1 MASNSALVVSQL
13 DFDTIRS
20 NLSTYLKGQT
30 QFKDY
35 DFDGSNLSVL
45 LDVLSYNTY
54 MNNFYTNMAISEMFL
69 DSAQIMD
76 SVVSRAKELNYT
88 PRSYTSAVSY
98 VDISIVPNDS
108 PATITIPKGTP
119 FTSRIDNTIYTF
131 TTDQSII
138 VTSADNY
145 IASNVAIYEG
155 TYVTETFSVDTT
167 IDNQRF
173 VLNNTTLDTSS
184 LDLKIQNSSTDTTN
198 TAFIQTDTLLGYKN
212 DSKIFFVQA
221 ADKNR
226 YELIFGDD
234 IIGVRPINGNLIL
247 ASYRTSKGAAANKA
261 DKFIPASTIAGYST
275 SVVSVTTNVAA
286 YGGSERETM
295 NSIKYNAPRHYQT
308 QNRAIT
314 IDDYRTILLSKYPDI
329 RAINVYGGEVLNPP
343 QYGTV
348 FISVDLSEF
357 AGVPDI
363 VKSNIQS
370 YILTKMSISIEP
382 KVVDA
387 DYTYIGVNATASYNL
402 NASSKTEGDIKNI
415 IFDAIKTFNT
425 TYLNDFNKT
434 FRYSKLASTID
445 SSDDSIINS
454 NLITTLIKKISP
466 TIGTAQQFSLD
477 YQNALKEN
485 TLKSDVFEYSNVTA
499 YLYDIGGG
507 QIAIVTSVDNSTSM
521 NGQSLV
527 VIAYGIGT
535 INYTTGLVSINLPE
549 LVNYT
554 GNHIN
559 ILVSSAY
566 NDFSVKNN
574 TVLRIDNADINI
586 TVSAARA

>member
-30 QFKDY
+30 RFKDY

-138 VTSADNY
+138 VSSADNY
-145 IASNVAIYEG
+145 LASNVAIYEG

-167 IDNQRF
+167 IENQRF
-173 VLNNTTLDTSS
+173 ILNNTTLDTSS

-261 DKFIPASTIAGYST
+261 DTFIPASTIAGYST

-466 TIGTAQQFSLD
+466 TIGTAQQFNLD
-477 YQNALKEN
+477 YQNVLKEN
-485 TLKSDVFEYSNVTA
+485 TVKSDVFEYSNVTA
-499 YLYDIGGG
+499 YLYDIGEGE
-507 QIAIVTSVDNSTSM
+507 IAIVTSIDNSTSI
-521 NGQSLV
+521 V
-527 VIAYGIGT
+527 VIEHGIGT
-535 INYTTGLVSINLPE
+535 IDYTTGAVVINLPA

-554 GNHIN
+554 GDQIN
-559 ILVSSAY
+559 VSVSSLY

-574 TVLRIDNADINI
+574 TVLLIDDADINI

>member
-145 IASNVAIYEG
+145 LASNVAIYEG

-167 IDNQRF
+167 IENQRF
-173 VLNNTTLDTSS
+173 ILNNTTLDTSS

-261 DKFIPASTIAGYST
+261 DTFIPASTIAGYST
-275 SVVSVTTNVAA
+275 SVISVTTNVAA

-466 TIGTAQQFSLD
+466 TIGTAQQFNLD
-477 YQNALKEN
+477 YQNVLKEN
-485 TLKSDVFEYSNVTA
+485 TVKSDVFEYSNVTA
-499 YLYDIGGG
+499 YLYDIGEGE
-507 QIAIVTSVDNSTSM
+507 IAIVTSIDNSTSI
-521 NGQSLV
+521 V
-527 VIAYGIGT
+527 VIEHGIGT
-535 INYTTGLVSINLPE
+535 IDYTTGAVVINLPA

-554 GNHIN
+554 GDQIN
-559 ILVSSAY
+559 VSVSSLY

-574 TVLRIDNADINI
+574 TVLLIDDADINI

>member
-138 VTSADNY
+138 VASADNY
-145 IASNVAIYEG
+145 LASNVAIYEG

-167 IDNQRF
+167 IENQRF
-173 VLNNTTLDTSS
+173 ILNNTTLDTSS

-261 DKFIPASTIAGYST
+261 DTFIPASTIAGYST

-466 TIGTAQQFSLD
+466 TIGTAQQFNLD
-477 YQNALKEN
+477 YQNVLKEN
-485 TLKSDVFEYSNVTA
+485 TVKSDVFEYSNVTA
-499 YLYDIGGG
+499 YLYDIGEGE
-507 QIAIVTSVDNSTSM
+507 IAIVTSIDNSTSI
-521 NGQSLV
+521 V
-527 VIAYGIGT
+527 VIEHGIGT
-535 INYTTGLVSINLPE
+535 IDYTTGAVVINLPA

-554 GNHIN
+554 GDQIN
-559 ILVSSAY
+559 VSVSSLY

-574 TVLRIDNADINI
+574 TVLLIDDADINI

>member
-138 VTSADNY
+138 VSSADNY
-145 IASNVAIYEG
+145 LASNVAIYEG

-167 IDNQRF
+167 IENQRF
-173 VLNNTTLDTSS
+173 ILNNTTLDTSS

-261 DKFIPASTIAGYST
+261 DTFIPASTIAGYST

-370 YILTKMSISIEP
+370 YILTKMAISIEP

-454 NLITTLIKKISP
+454 NLLTTLIKKISP
-466 TIGTAQQFSLD
+466 TIGTAQQFNLD
-477 YQNALKEN
+477 YQNVLKEN
-485 TLKSDVFEYSNVTA
+485 TVKSDVFEYSNVTA
-499 YLYDIGGG
+499 YLYDIGEGE
-507 QIAIVTSVDNSTSM
+507 IAIVTSIDNSTSI
-521 NGQSLV
+521 V
-527 VIAYGIGT
+527 VIERGIGT
-535 INYTTGLVSINLPE
+535 IDYTTGAVVINLPA

-554 GNHIN
+554 GDQIN
-559 ILVSSAY
+559 VSVSSLY

-574 TVLRIDNADINI
+574 TVLLIDDADINI

>member
-13 DFDTIRS
+13 DFETIRS

-138 VTSADNY
+138 VAAADNY
-145 IASNVAIYEG
+145 LASNVAIYEG

-167 IDNQRF
+167 IENQRF
-173 VLNNTTLDTSS
+173 ILNNTTLDTSS

-261 DKFIPASTIAGYST
+261 DTFIPASTIAGYAT
-275 SVVSVTTNVAA
+275 SLVSVTTNVAA

-348 FISVDLSEF
+348 FISVDLSKF

-466 TIGTAQQFSLD
+466 TIGTAQQFNLD
-477 YQNALKEN
+477 YQNVLKEN
-485 TLKSDVFEYSNVTA
+485 TVKSDVFEYSNVTA
-499 YLYDIGGG
+499 YLYDIGEGE
-507 QIAIVTSVDNSTSM
+507 IAIVTSIDNSTSI
-521 NGQSLV
+521 V
-527 VIAYGIGT
+527 VIEHGIGT
-535 INYTTGLVSINLPE
+535 IDYTTGAVVINLPA

-554 GNHIN
+554 GDQIN
-559 ILVSSAY
+559 VSVSSLY

-574 TVLRIDNADINI
+574 TVLLIDDADINI
-586 TVSAARA
+586 TVSAAHA

>member
-1 MASNSALVVSQL
+1 
-13 DFDTIRS
+13 
-20 NLSTYLKGQT
+20 
-30 QFKDY
+30 
-35 DFDGSNLSVL
+35 
-45 LDVLSYNTY
+45 
-54 MNNFYTNMAISEMFL
+54 MNIFYTNMAISEMFL

-138 VTSADNY
+138 VASADNY
-145 IASNVAIYEG
+145 LASNVAIYEG

-167 IDNQRF
+167 IENQRF
-173 VLNNTTLDTSS
+173 ILNNTTLDTSS

-261 DKFIPASTIAGYST
+261 DTFIPASTIAGYST

-466 TIGTAQQFSLD
+466 TIGTAQQFNLD
-477 YQNALKEN
+477 YQNVLKEN
-485 TLKSDVFEYSNVTA
+485 TVKSDVFEYSNVTA
-499 YLYDIGGG
+499 YLYDIGEGE
-507 QIAIVTSVDNSTSM
+507 IAIVTSIDNSTSI
-521 NGQSLV
+521 V
-527 VIAYGIGT
+527 VIEHGIGT
-535 INYTTGLVSINLPE
+535 IDYTTGAVVINLPA

-554 GNHIN
+554 GDQIN
-559 ILVSSAY
+559 VSVSSLY

-574 TVLRIDNADINI
+574 TVLLIDDADINI

>member
-138 VTSADNY
+138 VSSADNY
-145 IASNVAIYEG
+145 LASNVAIYEG

-167 IDNQRF
+167 IENQRF
-173 VLNNTTLDTSS
+173 ILNNTTLDTSS

-234 IIGVRPINGNLIL
+234 IIGARPINGNLIL

-261 DKFIPASTIAGYST
+261 DTFIPASTIAGYST

-454 NLITTLIKKISP
+454 NLLTTLIKKISP
-466 TIGTAQQFSLD
+466 TIGTAQQFNLD
-477 YQNALKEN
+477 YQNVLKEN
-485 TLKSDVFEYSNVTA
+485 TIKSDVFEYSNVTA
-499 YLYDIGGG
+499 YLYDIGEGE
-507 QIAIVTSVDNSTSM
+507 IAIVTSIDNSTSI
-521 NGQSLV
+521 V
-527 VIAYGIGT
+527 VIERGIGT
-535 INYTTGLVSINLPE
+535 IDYTTGAVVINLPA

-554 GNHIN
+554 GDQIN
-559 ILVSSAY
+559 VSVSSLY

-574 TVLRIDNADINI
+574 TVLLIDDADINI

>member
-138 VTSADNY
+138 VASADNY
-145 IASNVAIYEG
+145 LASNVAIYEG

-167 IDNQRF
+167 IENQRF
-173 VLNNTTLDTSS
+173 ILNNTTLDTSS

-261 DKFIPASTIAGYST
+261 DTFIPASTIAGYST
-275 SVVSVTTNVAA
+275 SVISVTTNVAA

-466 TIGTAQQFSLD
+466 TIGTAQQFNLD
-477 YQNALKEN
+477 YQNVLKEN
-485 TLKSDVFEYSNVTA
+485 TVKSDVFEYSNVTA
-499 YLYDIGGG
+499 YLYDIGEGE
-507 QIAIVTSVDNSTSM
+507 IAIVTSIDSSTSI
-521 NGQSLV
+521 V
-527 VIAYGIGT
+527 VIEHGIGT
-535 INYTTGLVSINLPE
+535 IDYTTGAVVINLPA

-554 GNHIN
+554 GDQIN
-559 ILVSSAY
+559 VSVSSLY

-574 TVLRIDNADINI
+574 TVLLIDDADINI